1 MVNYRIFEIS
11 DELFGGFSI
20 KIDLD
25 TVESLED
32 IVKCVINE
40 LSTALKTNN
49 LVMLVD
55 KLEKKYFHIH
65 GFAFGHILLS
75 DESNTFYVCGHC

>member
-1 MVNYRIFEIS
+1 MVNYRKFEIS

-20 KIDLD
+20 QIDLD

-32 IVKCVINE
+32 IVKYMIGK
-40 LSTALKTNN
+40 LSTALKTTN

-55 KLEKKYFHIH
+55 KLEEKYFHIH
-65 GFAFGHILLS
+65 GFDFGHILLS
-75 DESNTFYVCGHC
+75 DKSDTFYVCGHC